1 MTMVRSASW
10 QFDCGQSDSAEGG
23 PWADRCSVFSRT
35 SNRAAARTAPWLRTD
50 HRLPSVAAPH
60 VGGDGQAEALLLC
73 AGQAPSRRPAEKPIA
88 RDISSQKPPQN
99 AITIHATT
107 TCERRRGRQSRV
119 VATCGLTSHGVI
131 GSCCALGVRRV
142 SQGPSLANFSPCR
155 DKRQSNKF
163 ALNFATSNSPAI
175 ASCSTSRRRTAKS

>member
-73 AGQAPSRRPAEKPIA
+73 AGQAPSRWPAEKPIA
-88 RDISSQKPPQN
+88 GDISSQKPPKN

-107 TCERRRGRQSRV
+107 TCERRRGRPGRV

-131 GSCCALGVRRV
+131 ASCCALGVRRV

-155 DKRQSNKF
+155 DIRPMNWRESKVATIDKR
-163 ALNFATSNSPAI
+163 AG
-175 ASCSTSRRRTAKS
+175 ASGSTSRRRTTK